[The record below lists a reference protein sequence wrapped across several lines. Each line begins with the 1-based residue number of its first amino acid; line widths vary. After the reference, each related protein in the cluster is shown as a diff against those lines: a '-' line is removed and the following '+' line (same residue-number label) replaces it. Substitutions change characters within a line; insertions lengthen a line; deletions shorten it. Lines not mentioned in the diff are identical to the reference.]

1 MTDSTTKARNKVEKF
16 LNKHNHFMEAVRT
29 IVQMVSL
36 GFLIYLSYF
45 K

>member
-1 MTDSTTKARNKVEKF
+1 MVALARNRIEIF

-36 GFLIYLSYF
+36 GFLVYLAFF

>member
-1 MTDSTTKARNKVEKF
+1 MVETARNRIERFF

-36 GFLIYLSYF
+36 AFLVYLAFY

>member
-1 MTDSTTKARNKVEKF
+1 MVATTRNRIEKL
-16 LNKHNHFMEAVRT
+16 LNKHNNFMEAVRT

-36 GFLIYLSYF
+36 GFLIYLAFY